1 MGMNA
6 LAILLMFAALATSTV
21 DISAQVFCTPNSV
34 WHHDKGGFMYFGYD
48 RLEYTGDTVVEGRS
62 CHRLET
68 TGMLDGTWWGQGV
81 FETVDTDIFIHV
93 DGDLVLTHEQTWDTL
108 YNFAA
113 TPGQYWGIPDLW
125 PEMGCSLDARV
136 MVLDT
141 GHLVLDGLSLKFL
154 SVDLIYDEVNS
165 IRDTI
170 VERIGALHSSIRLR
184 SVCITDSGYGAL
196 RCFQD
201 DVLSYVAPAPSGCTG
216 NVGVDEDD
224 QRRPPSA
231 WMDGD
236 DCVLD
241 IRTEFGQCTIQHFDI
256 TGKLCHFG
264 VGTGLIRLPSF
275 SGVNIIKIIRS
286 DGAVHCLRLIR
297 N

>member
-1 MGMNA
+1 MGLNA
-6 LAILLMFAALATSTV
+6 LAILLMFAALAPPTC

-34 WHHDKGGFMYFGYD
+34 WHHDKGGFLYFGYD
-48 RLEYTGDTVVEGRS
+48 RVEYIGDTVVEGRA

-81 FETVDTDIFIHV
+81 FETVDTDILIHV
-93 DGDLVLTHEQTWDTL
+93 DGDLVLTHDQTWDTL
-108 YNFAA
+108 YDFAA

-125 PEMGCSLDARV
+125 PDMGCSPDARV
-136 MVLDT
+136 AVMDT

-170 VERIGALHSSIRLR
+170 VERIGALHSPIRLR

-201 DVLSYVAPAPSGCTG
+201 NTLSYLAPTSSGCTG
-216 NVGVDEDD
+216 NVGVDEDHPG
-224 QRRPPSA
+224 RPPSA
-231 WMDGD
+231 WIDGD

-241 IRTEFGQCTIQHFDI
+241 LRTEFGQCTIQHFDI
-256 TGKLCHFG
+256 TGKLCQFG
-264 VGTGLIRLPSF
+264 VGTGLMRLPSF
-275 SGVNIIKIIRS
+275 NGMNIIKIMRS
-286 DGAVHCLRLIR
+286 DGVVHSLRLIR